1 MVRSLG
7 DLTQGAIKAE
17 KGFSGFSN
25 ALLSMAD
32 ASSKASKRW
41 TIFSRLV
48 SGTPIWALQNKIR
61 AYVDIL
67 AQIDQ
72 KTREVNQSQLES
84 VNQTVEQMKVLK
96 NVKGNYKELTDAF
109 EVYRIQEET
118 MQATMGMSISAM
130 AMLSQEQ
137 IELLESTNAYHLAIG
152 GGYSE
157 FEAYNKALAEVSSE
171 YDKLENNVNKANKA
185 LNYQRQMLS
194 KEGRSELRSDIA
206 TKKDEVRARG
216 SGIQISGTYTDA
228 RQQGLNPAA
237 AGMVTGVTA
246 AFKPVFSV
254 IKFVGE
260 DVETFTE
267 AWKNRTK
274 LSEKMEKFS
283 LNFQTKMLKLA
294 DLVRPVFG
302 LLFKYLVMAM
312 FVSLGILAFIA
323 AFDAIKENF
332 DILKVGEQI
341 ADVTA
346 TLYEVFAG
354 VINLVGAIFAG
365 KDMNTIMEYLDKL
378 LSSTL
383 NLLFE
388 VGILALSVGLASL
401 IGLIEGLGKIL
412 FTEEYRSVGLSI
424 LSKFATAFLI
434 LYFVRYLA
442 IKMMEIAAI
451 YAMPL
456 LIAAAI
462 AVVIVAAINQVM
474 KRQTPRATGG
484 IVNESMTLVGERGPE
499 LVSLPRGSKV
509 HTNTQS
515 KNIGGRVTNNFNITI
530 NAKDTSDA
538 ELRRIAEKIGNMV
551 NNKINRSFSS
561 TTMR

>member
-17 KGFSGFSN
+17 KGFSGFSR
-25 ALLSMAD
+25 ALGEMAN

-72 KTREVNQSQLES
+72 KTKDVNDSQLES
-84 VNQTVEQMKVLK
+84 INQTVEQMKTLR
-96 NVKGNYKELTDAF
+96 NVKDDYVDLQLAVKSYIDTQVDLDDNHKK
-109 EVYRIQEET
+109 
-118 MQATMGMSISAM
+118 
-130 AMLSQEQ
+130 MLEN
-137 IELLESTNAYHLAIG
+137 TNAFHLALAA
-152 GGYSE
+152 GYSE
-157 FEAYNKALAEVSSE
+157 QEAYEKALGEISAEYE
-171 YDKLENNVNKANKA
+171 KLEKNVNKVSEALKFQANMQTRLGK
-185 LNYQRQMLS
+185 LQI
-194 KEGRSELRSDIA
+194 RSEISD
-206 TKKDEVRARG
+206 KQDEMRRRG
-216 SGIQISGTYTDA
+216 SDVNVRDRFSAA
-228 RQQGLNPAA
+228 RQRGSNTVDATFI
-237 AGMVTGVTA
+237 AGFSALEKT
-246 AFKPVFSV
+246 FKSFGKVLS
-254 IKFVGE
+254 E
-260 DVETFTE
+260 DVNKLYDAF
-267 AWKNRTK
+267 KNRTT
-274 LSEKMEKFS
+274 LVERMEKFS
-283 LNFQTKMLKLA
+283 LNFQNKMLKLA
-294 DLVRPVFG
+294 DFVRPVFG
-302 LLFKYLVMAM
+302 LLFKYLIMAM

-323 AFDAIKENF
+323 AFEAISENF
-332 DILKVGEQI
+332 DILKVGDQI
-341 ADVTA
+341 AEVTA
-346 TLYEVFAG
+346 TLYEVFAD

-365 KDMNTIMEYLDKL
+365 GDMNTIMEYLDKL

-424 LSKFATAFLI
+424 LSKFAKAFLI

-474 KRQTPRATGG
+474 KRRKARATGG
-484 IVNESMTLVGERGPE
+484 IVNENMTLVGERGPE
-499 LVSLPRGSKV
+499 FVSLPRGSKV

-515 KNIGGRVTNNFNITI
+515 KNMGGSVTNNFNITI

>member
-1 MVRSLG
+1 MVRSLN

-17 KGFSGFSN
+17 KGFSGFSR
-25 ALLSMAD
+25 ALGEMAN

-72 KTREVNQSQLES
+72 KTKDVNDSQLES
-84 VNQTVEQMKVLK
+84 INQTVEQMKTLR
-96 NVKGNYKELTDAF
+96 NVKDDYVDLQLAVKSYIDTQVDLDDNHKKMLENTNAF
-109 EVYRIQEET
+109 HLALAAGLEEEE
-118 MQATMGMSISAM
+118 AYEKALGEISA
-130 AMLSQEQ
+130 
-137 IELLESTNAYHLAIG
+137 
-152 GGYSE
+152 
-157 FEAYNKALAEVSSE
+157 E
-171 YDKLENNVNKANKA
+171 YEKLEKNVNKVSEALKFQANMQTRLGK
-185 LNYQRQMLS
+185 LQI
-194 KEGRSELRSDIA
+194 RSEISD
-206 TKKDEVRARG
+206 KQDEMRRRG
-216 SGIQISGTYTDA
+216 SDVNVRDRFSAA
-228 RQQGLNPAA
+228 RQRGSNTVDATFI
-237 AGMVTGVTA
+237 AGFSALEKT
-246 AFKPVFSV
+246 FKSFGKVLS
-254 IKFVGE
+254 E
-260 DVETFTE
+260 DVNKLYDAF
-267 AWKNRTK
+267 KNRTT
-274 LSEKMEKFS
+274 LVERMERFS
-283 LNFQTKMLKLA
+283 LNFQNKMLKLA
-294 DLVRPVFG
+294 DFVRPVFG
-302 LLFKYLVMAM
+302 LLFKYLIMAM
-312 FVSLGILAFIA
+312 FVSIGILAFIA

-341 ADVTA
+341 AEVTA
-346 TLYEVFAG
+346 TLYEVFAD

-365 KDMNTIMEYLDKL
+365 GDMNTIMEYLDKL

-424 LSKFATAFLI
+424 LSKFAKAFLI

-474 KRQTPRATGG
+474 KNPKARATGG
-484 IVNESMTLVGERGPE
+484 VVNENMTLVGERGPE
-499 LVSLPRGSKV
+499 LVSLPRGSRV